1 MLLESLQTQSQYDRN
16 YPHAWRH
23 TISSSN
29 DRLDRLEALLERF
42 ISASDERMT
51 RFDQGLE
58 RVELVV
64 ASNNKFL
71 EAFSTDLRRY
81 TETLNNFATRI
92 DGMVATNNQDWQES
106 NSPLALIQRQ
116 VIAIAKHIGVV

>member
-1 MLLESLQTQSQYDRN
+1 
-16 YPHAWRH
+16 
-23 TISSSN
+23 
-29 DRLDRLEALLERF
+29 
-42 ISASDERMT
+42 MT

-71 EAFSTDLRRY
+71 EAFSTALRRY

-116 VIAIAKHIGVV
+116 VIAIAKHVGVV

>member
-16 YPHAWRH
+16 YPHPWRH
-23 TISSSN
+23 TRSSN

-92 DGMVATNNQDWQES
+92 DGMVATNNQDRQES
-106 NSPLALIQRQ
+106 NSRLALIQRQ
-116 VIAIAKHIGVV
+116 VAAIAKHVGVV